1 LPDAC
6 RDFAGGTSD
15 KLSGDGQGVFLAADL
30 EITVLCV
37 DDHAIVREGVVSLV
51 EGDPDLKVV
60 GEAESGEQAIAAFR
74 ETRPDVTV
82 MDLRLP
88 DRDGVDV
95 IKELRKDFPH
105 ARFVVLT
112 SSEGDMDMR
121 RAMEAG
127 AQAYVIK
134 GAIRKE
140 LRQIIKTVHAGGR
153 YIPAEVALKIAD
165 HLDSP
170 PPTAREL
177 EVLKLVG
184 EGLRNKE
191 IAGRLSIGED
201 TVKMH
206 LRNVMRKLD
215 VNDRTHAVMLAVR
228 RGLIRA

>member
-1 LPDAC
+1 LP
-6 RDFAGGTSD
+6 
-15 KLSGDGQGVFLAADL
+15 GDHG
-30 EITVLCV
+30 ITVLCV
-37 DDHAIVREGVVSLV
+37 DDHAIVREGIVSLV

-60 GEAESGEQAIAAFR
+60 GEAESAKQAIAAFHAAK
-74 ETRPDVTV
+74 PDVTV

-88 DRDGVDV
+88 DGDGIDV
-95 IKELRKDFPH
+95 IKELRRDFPQ

-121 RAMEAG
+121 RAIEAG
-127 AQAYVIK
+127 AQAFLIK
-134 GAIRKE
+134 GAVRKE

-153 YIPAEVALKIAD
+153 YIPAEVAQKIAD

-170 PPTAREL
+170 APTTREL
-177 EVLKLVG
+177 EVLTLVG

-191 IAGRLSIGED
+191 VAARLSIGED

-206 LRNVMRKLD
+206 LRNVMRKLN

-228 RGLIRA
+228 RGLIRP